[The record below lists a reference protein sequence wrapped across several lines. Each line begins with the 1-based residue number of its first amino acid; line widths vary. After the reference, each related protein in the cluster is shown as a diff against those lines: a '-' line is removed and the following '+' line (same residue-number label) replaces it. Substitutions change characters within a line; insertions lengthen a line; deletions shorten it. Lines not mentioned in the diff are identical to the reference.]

1 MKQYKHQGR
10 RVSRRDFFKAAGVT
24 ALALAALGGGAYALQ
39 RWDDSQNAVSVA
51 DTGPGND
58 HRTAAELKELTYKGR
73 RYIQKADVES
83 YLFLGIDVMGPAVG
97 TESYI
102 AGGQADTQ
110 MLLVLDNEA
119 QTWQLLQINR
129 DSMVNVPVISM
140 MGTVPYTLVQQI
152 ALAHAYGNGREQS
165 CENNV
170 LAVSMMLDDQPIDG
184 YFSLNMGGIG
194 ILVDLIGGVTLTVT
208 SDFSAIDPSLVQG
221 QTITLT
227 GEQALT
233 YVRSRANIDD
243 ETNLARMNRQRQYM
257 TALEEKLMQKDA
269 NFVVE
274 AYDALAD
281 YMVTDIASGTAA
293 EIGERMQD
301 YTQLEVLTI
310 DGENVVEGEH
320 WAYYLDEDS
329 LQETILQLFYNE
341 I

>member
-1 MKQYKHQGR
+1 MRHSDR
-10 RVSRRDFFKAAGVT
+10 RRISRRDFFKAAGLTVAT
-24 ALALAALGGGAYALQ
+24 LAALGGGAYALQ

-58 HRTAAELKELTYKGR
+58 HREAAELKELTYKGKNYR
-73 RYIQKADVES
+73 QRPELET
-83 YLFLGIDVMGPAVG
+83 YLFMGIDTMGAAVG
-97 TESYI
+97 VNSY
-102 AGGQADTQ
+102 AGGGQADVQ
-110 MLLVLDNEA
+110 IVAVLDNEA
-119 QTWQLLQINR
+119 RTWQALQLNR
-129 DSMVNVPVISM
+129 DSIVRVPVLGVGGDI
-140 MGTVPYTLVQQI
+140 VAYEDEQL
-152 ALAHAYGNGREQS
+152 ALAHYYGNGREQS
-165 CENNV
+165 CENTV
-170 LAVSMMLDDQPIDG
+170 LAVSMLLGDQPIDG
-184 YFSLNMGGIG
+184 YMAVNMDAVG
-194 ILVDLIGGVTLTVT
+194 ILTDLVGGVTLTVT

-243 ETNLARMNRQRQYM
+243 ETNLARMNRQPQYM

-281 YMVTDIASGTAA
+281 NRVTDTASGTAA

>member
-1 MKQYKHQGR
+1 MRHSDR
-10 RVSRRDFFKAAGVT
+10 RRISRRDFFKAAGLTVAT
-24 ALALAALGGGAYALQ
+24 LAALGGGAYALQ

-58 HRTAAELKELTYKGR
+58 HREAAQLKELTYKGKTYR
-73 RYIQKADVES
+73 QRPELET
-83 YLFLGIDVMGPAVG
+83 YLFMGIDTMGAAVG
-97 TESYI
+97 VNSY
-102 AGGQADTQ
+102 AGGGQADVQ
-110 MLLVLDNEA
+110 IVAVLDNEA
-119 QTWQLLQINR
+119 RTWQALQLNR
-129 DSMVNVPVISM
+129 DSIVRVPVLGVGGDI
-140 MGTVPYTLVQQI
+140 VAYEDEQL
-152 ALAHAYGNGREQS
+152 ALAHYYGNGREQS
-165 CENNV
+165 CENTV
-170 LAVSMMLDDQPIDG
+170 LAVSMLLGDQPIDG
-184 YFSLNMGGIG
+184 YMAVNMDAVG
-194 ILVDLIGGVTLTVT
+194 ILTDLVGGVTLTVT
-208 SDFSAIDPSLVQG
+208 SDFSAIDPSLMQG
-221 QTITLT
+221 ETITLT

-281 YMVTDIASGTAA
+281 YMVTDIASWTAA

-320 WAYYLDEDS
+320 WAYHLDEDS

>member
-1 MKQYKHQGR
+1 MRHSDR
-10 RVSRRDFFKAAGVT
+10 RRISRRDFFKAAGLTVAT
-24 ALALAALGGGAYALQ
+24 LAALGGGAYALQ

-58 HRTAAELKELTYKGR
+58 HREAAQLKELTYKGKNYR
-73 RYIQKADVES
+73 QRPELET
-83 YLFLGIDVMGPAVG
+83 YLFMGIDTMGAAVG
-97 TESYI
+97 VNSY
-102 AGGQADTQ
+102 AGGGQADVQ
-110 MLLVLDNEA
+110 IVAVLDHEA
-119 QTWQLLQINR
+119 RTWQALQLNR
-129 DSMVNVPVISM
+129 DSIVRVPVLGVGGDI
-140 MGTVPYTLVQQI
+140 VAYEDEQL
-152 ALAHAYGNGREQS
+152 ALAHYYGNGREQS
-165 CENNV
+165 CENTV
-170 LAVSMMLDDQPIDG
+170 LAVSMLLGDQPIDG
-184 YFSLNMGGIG
+184 YMAVNMDAVG
-194 ILVDLIGGVTLTVT
+194 ILTDLVGGVTLTVT
-208 SDFSAIDPSLVQG
+208 SDFSAIDPSLMQG
-221 QTITLT
+221 ETITLT
-227 GEQALT
+227 GEQALI